1 MTVAERGEHL
11 TPRRGVE
18 PVRMTAAMKAFA
30 TDLAAQGLKPSR
42 IRNGMM
48 TRFSLDHET
57 LPSLQVA
64 QRFVNHYTR
73 SRLRNNDFIDE
84 ATNDIWEAGFTGGEA
99 DDAPFTFSWRMTAD
113 GKPWVGRGTDEDP
126 FLVGIST
133 KNLLRKAERDPASFI
148 LHMDA
153 TFKLS
158 QAWYP
163 VFVVGVSDSNP
174 TFHLLAIFISSQQKE
189 EHYTEALCAL
199 RRVYMQVVNTPMKV
213 LYVMGDAED
222 AQWNA
227 LQNAFGADNKF
238 TTLMCYFHV
247 AAKVYERTRHLPTE
261 TGHLVMRGLQDMHFP
276 RDEAHYLETKEKVL
290 SKWGKKL
297 ELATFIKY
305 FSKRWLTG
313 KFEQWQS
320 FRTPRGFATTNNP
333 AEQFNRALKRDYT
346 LHRRL
351 KMGVLLVQLSA
362 CCKHESINARQFVI
376 TTAPTAALKRR
387 MHELRRQGLIYEH
400 VPTRSNVAF
409 LLNDAEI
416 TGEVVY
422 VFQQASVRVYDPELK
437 RTREALPVTAQLSYH
452 TGRMELNEM
461 PPTGWA
467 VDVSTGRCP
476 CLYNMKYAA
485 CVHSLIAMHD
495 RAHTG
500 ERERF
505 CYRGPGRE
513 AGQSAQAAGKPMNNR
528 QALDDERS

>member
-1 MTVAERGEHL
+1 MRVRERRCRDKACKEVSAGKPCAWYCKTQECQKLHLMTVAERGEHL

-57 LPSLQVA
+57 LPSLQVV

-84 ATNDIWEAGFTGGEA
+84 ATNDIWEAGFT
-99 DDAPFTFSWRMTAD
+99 
-113 GKPWVGRGTDEDP
+113 V
-126 FLVGIST
+126 
-133 KNLLRKAERDPASFI
+133 
-148 LHMDA
+148 
-153 TFKLS
+153 
-158 QAWYP
+158 
-163 VFVVGVSDSNP
+163 
-174 TFHLLAIFISSQQKE
+174 
-189 EHYTEALCAL
+189 
-199 RRVYMQVVNTPMKV
+199 
-213 LYVMGDAED
+213 
-222 AQWNA
+222 
-227 LQNAFGADNKF
+227 
-238 TTLMCYFHV
+238 
-247 AAKVYERTRHLPTE
+247 
-261 TGHLVMRGLQDMHFP
+261 
-276 RDEAHYLETKEKVL
+276 
-290 SKWGKKL
+290 
-297 ELATFIKY
+297 
-305 FSKRWLTG
+305 
-313 KFEQWQS
+313 
-320 FRTPRGFATTNNP
+320 
-333 AEQFNRALKRDYT
+333 
-346 LHRRL
+346 
-351 KMGVLLVQLSA
+351 
-362 CCKHESINARQFVI
+362 
-376 TTAPTAALKRR
+376 
-387 MHELRRQGLIYEH
+387 
-400 VPTRSNVAF
+400 F

-452 TGRMELNEM
+452 TGRMELKEM

-513 AGQSAQAAGKPMNNR
+513 AGQSAQAAERPMNNR

>member
-213 LYVMGDAED
+213 L
-222 AQWNA
+222 
-227 LQNAFGADNKF
+227 
-238 TTLMCYFHV
+238 
-247 AAKVYERTRHLPTE
+247 
-261 TGHLVMRGLQDMHFP
+261 
-276 RDEAHYLETKEKVL
+276 
-290 SKWGKKL
+290 S
-297 ELATFIKY
+297 
-305 FSKRWLTG
+305 
-313 KFEQWQS
+313 
-320 FRTPRGFATTNNP
+320 
-333 AEQFNRALKRDYT
+333 
-346 LHRRL
+346 LH
-351 KMGVLLVQLSA
+351 
-362 CCKHESINARQFVI
+362 
-376 TTAPTAALKRR
+376 
-387 MHELRRQGLIYEH
+387 
-400 VPTRSNVAF
+400 
-409 LLNDAEI
+409 
-416 TGEVVY
+416 
-422 VFQQASVRVYDPELK
+422 
-437 RTREALPVTAQLSYH
+437 
-452 TGRMELNEM
+452 
-461 PPTGWA
+461 
-467 VDVSTGRCP
+467 
-476 CLYNMKYAA
+476 
-485 CVHSLIAMHD
+485 
-495 RAHTG
+495 
-500 ERERF
+500 
-505 CYRGPGRE
+505 
-513 AGQSAQAAGKPMNNR
+513 
-528 QALDDERS
+528 